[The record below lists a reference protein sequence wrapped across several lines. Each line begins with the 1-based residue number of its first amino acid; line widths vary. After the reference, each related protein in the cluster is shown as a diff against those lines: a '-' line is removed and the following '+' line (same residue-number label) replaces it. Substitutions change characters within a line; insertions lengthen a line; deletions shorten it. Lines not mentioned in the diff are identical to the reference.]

1 MPERV
6 VVTFFNDHSL
16 VVSKR
21 TRIFLIFE
29 LYIYIYIYYIYILRY
44 QLIFKLKKLNTKEYI
59 IL

>member
-6 VVTFFNDHSL
+6 VVIFFNDHSL

-29 LYIYIYIYYIYILRY
+29 LYIYILYLYIKVSVNFQIKEIKHKRIYYFVI
-44 QLIFKLKKLNTKEYI
+44 
-59 IL
+59 

>member
-29 LYIYIYIYYIYILRY
+29 LYIYIYYIYILRY